1 MTIIKNFRGWLL
13 EQSQPQQTIN
23 KSLTKRVNFPTGLHS
38 AAKANLDKIL
48 TPELA
53 DIEKFLKDTKG
64 QVIQIELFGS
74 ESAVPNYDNEVTPK
88 AKLAAGELSK
98 KRISTIK
105 TFMNTWLDG
114 LISKDIITQKPEF
127 KETVYNQPASE
138 WNPPAG
144 ATAEQIK
151 ALAAQ
156 EKYTKEQ
163 YLEVRLSVLGE
174 IETTTTLI
182 KPDKTFETG
191 LQKALTSSSRTPGA
205 TSGDFNKSIFHNYSV
220 APGAVLG
227 KTMDEIKKMPGALL
241 TMNDGVNIG
250 AITSKLINLPE
261 FRFEFVPNGGEKVKT
276 VRSNDN
282 RHTAYVADSYQ
293 IKFPSFKEG
302 TQQWKWAWMVAHW
315 YITRGFPQDW
325 NFISNKPDNVDWTFI
340 GKSLN
345 LEGTPPNPSTT
356 IESQLKTWPNQA
368 ALDKYAERVDKV
380 WKPWNIK

>member
-1 MTIIKNFRGWLL
+1 MKIIKNFSGWLF

-38 AAKANLDKIL
+38 AAKANLDQIL
-48 TPELA
+48 TPSLA
-53 DIEKFLKDTKG
+53 DIEKFLKETKG

-74 ESAVPNYDNEVTPK
+74 ESAVPNYDNEVVPK

-114 LISKDIITQKPEF
+114 LISKGIITQKPEF

-151 ALAAQ
+151 ALASQ

-163 YLEVRLSVLGE
+163 YLEVRLSVLGK

-182 KPDKTFETG
+182 KPDETFETG
-191 LQKALTSSSRTPGA
+191 LKKAFTKSSRTPGA
-205 TSGDFNKSIFHNYSV
+205 TANDFNKSIFYNYSV

-227 KTMDEIKKMPGALL
+227 KTMDEIKKMPGAML
-241 TMNDGVNIG
+241 TMNDGINIG
-250 AITSKLINLPE
+250 TISSKLINLPE
-261 FRFEFVPNGGEKVKT
+261 FKFEFVPNGGEKVKT
-276 VRSNDN
+276 VRSNDE
-282 RHTAYVADSYQ
+282 RHTAYVADSYS
-293 IKFPSFKEG
+293 IKIPSFKEG
-302 TQQWKWAWMVAHW
+302 TQEWKWAWMVAHW
-315 YITRGFPQDW
+315 YIVRSFPQDW
-325 NFISNKPDNVDWTFI
+325 NFISNKPGNVDWTFI
-340 GKSLN
+340 GKALN
-345 LEGTPPNPSTT
+345 LEGTPPNQSTSL
-356 IESQLKTWPNQA
+356 EAQAKLWPDQA
-368 ALDKYAERVDKV
+368 SLDKYAERVNKV